1 MTFPTPVDDRND
13 NRDNMTQAPAKYKKY
28 LADLRD
34 FQASEAADGPAWL
47 RRIRD
52 HARDR
57 FAQVGL
63 PTARKGNE
71 KWKYTNVGPIANID
85 FARPDGPVSA
95 AVTKAEVQTMTPW
108 RGDWT
113 NLVFVDGHYSEQ
125 LSNKPKADNGVR
137 IENLGAA
144 LSRDDGLAEKHL
156 ARLAST
162 KDDGFT
168 ALNTAFIQDGA
179 YINIPAGE
187 SLDTPV
193 HLAFIS
199 TDRGQA
205 SVSHPRVLVV
215 AGSNSTAT
223 IVESYAGTP
232 GATYLTNA
240 VSETILEEGAEVDHY
255 RLQTESEQGFHV
267 GVARVQ
273 QSEDS
278 IFSSKVFE
286 KSVGIGRYD
295 LYSLLDGSGASCNLN
310 GLYMT
315 SGRQHVDNY
324 INIDHAKPN
333 TTSRLYYKGIL
344 DGQSRAVFGGTVL
357 VRKDAQK
364 TDALQSDKN
373 LVLSPEAEI
382 DSKPALFI
390 YADDVKC
397 GHGATAGNIDED
409 TVFYM
414 RSRGID
420 LKTASQL
427 LIYGFASE
435 IIDTVQDE
443 HLHGY
448 LQGLFLESLPTY
460 EFQF

>member
-1 MTFPTPVDDRND
+1 
-13 NRDNMTQAPAKYKKY
+13 MTQAPTKYERY
-28 LADLRD
+28 LADYRELE
-34 FQASEAADGPAWL
+34 ANGAADGPQWL
-47 RRIRD
+47 RRIRE

-57 FAQVGL
+57 FSELGL

-71 KWKYTNVGPIANID
+71 KWKYTNVNPIANAE
-85 FARPDGPVSA
+85 FARPEEAPPAGLSISDLQK
-95 AVTKAEVQTMTPW
+95 TTPW
-108 RGDWT
+108 RKEWT
-113 NLVFVDGHYSEQ
+113 NLVFVDGHYSDE
-125 LSNKPKADNGVR
+125 LSTRPSSNGVR
-137 IENLGAA
+137 VERMADAIN
-144 LSRDDGLAEKHL
+144 SDGGLVERHL
-156 ARLAST
+156 ARYASVD
-162 KDDGFT
+162 DDGFI

-179 YINIPAGE
+179 YVHIPEGE
-187 SLDTPV
+187 SLESTV

-199 TDRGQA
+199 TERDLP

-215 AGSNSTAT
+215 AGRESKAT
-223 IVESYAGTP
+223 IVESYAGLP
-232 GATYLTNA
+232 DARYFTNT
-240 VSETILEEGAEVDHY
+240 VSEFVVEEGAELDHY
-255 RLQTESEQGFHV
+255 RLQTESEQAYHV
-267 GVARVQ
+267 GVSRVHL
-273 QSEDS
+273 SANS
-278 IFSSKVFE
+278 VFSSKAFQ
-286 KSVGIGRYD
+286 KSVGLGRYD
-295 LYSLLDGSGASCNLN
+295 LYVLLDGSGASCTLN

-364 TDALQSDKN
+364 TDAIQSDKN
-373 LVLSPEAEI
+373 LLLSPEAEV
-382 DSKPALFI
+382 DTKPALFI

-435 IIDTVQDE
+435 IVDTVEDE
-443 HLHGY
+443 HLHAY
-448 LQGLFLESLPTY
+448 LQELFLESLPSY
-460 EFQF
+460 EFTF